1 MEKQNNQPLIVI
13 LGPTASGKTKLA
25 VNVASKING
34 EIISADSRQV
44 YRGMNI
50 GTGKDYKEYLPFFKQ
65 NQDWLAGIEG
75 VHLIDI
81 VEAGDSYNVA
91 FFQRD
96 FQKAYQDIISRN
108 KIPILC
114 GGTGMYIEAVLR
126 NYEDTQVP
134 IIQDFR
140 SELSLKTDEELE
152 KIFQKKYA
160 LVNQNADISTRK
172 RLIRAIEIG
181 EFKTREVGGRR
192 SAFEIQDSRF
202 EKQNR
207 TVDRSEPHGGPF
219 RTQNFG
225 ISISVEIRRE
235 RITKRLHDRL
245 ENGLIEEVKSLLE
258 SGISAEKLIFY
269 GLEYKFIT
277 EYLVGDLSYDEMTK
291 RLEIAIHQYAKRQMT
306 FFRSMERKGIK
317 INWLDGMQ
325 TVEEI
330 TTQLLDALNH

>member
-50 GTGKDYKEYLPFFKQ
+50 GTGKDYEEYLPFFKQ

-81 VEAGDSYNVA
+81 VEAGESYNVA

-96 FQKAYQDIISRN
+96 FKKTYQDIISRN

-134 IIQDFR
+134 ISQDFR
-140 SELSLKTDEELE
+140 NELSLKTDEELE
-152 KIFQKKYA
+152 NIFQKKYA
-160 LVNQNADISTRK
+160 QVNQNADISTRK

-181 EFKTREVGGRR
+181 KWKLESVDWKKEVFNLFLNRN
-192 SAFEIQDSRF
+192 EI
-202 EKQNR
+202 
-207 TVDRSEPHGGPF
+207 V
-219 RTQNFG
+219 FG
-225 ISISVEIRRE
+225 IDIAVEIRRE
-235 RITKRLHDRL
+235 RITKRLHNRL

-258 SGISAEKLIFY
+258 SGISAERLIFY

-277 EYLVGDLSYDEMTK
+277 EYLVGVLSYDEMTK
-291 RLEIAIHQYAKRQMT
+291 RLEIAIHQFAKRQMT
-306 FFRSMERKGIK
+306 FFRSMERKGLK
-317 INWLDGMQ
+317 INWLDGKQ
-325 TVEEI
+325 TVAEM
-330 TTQLLDALNH
+330 TTQLLIALNH

>member
-1 MEKQNNQPLIVI
+1 MQKENNQPLIVI

-25 VNVASKING
+25 VNVASKLNG

-44 YRGMNI
+44 YKGMNI
-50 GTGKDYKEYLPFFKQ
+50 GTGKDYEEYLPFFKQ
-65 NQDWLAGIEG
+65 NQDWSAGIEG

-81 VEAGDSYNVA
+81 IEAGDSYNVA

-96 FQKAYQDIISRN
+96 FQKSYQDIISRN
-108 KIPILC
+108 KTPILC

-134 IIQDFR
+134 ISQEFR
-140 SELSLKTDEELE
+140 EELSLKTDEELE
-152 KIFQKKYA
+152 KIFQEKYA
-160 LVNQNADISTRK
+160 QVNQNADISTRK

-181 EFKTREVGGRR
+181 KWKSENGDLKEENLESF
-192 SAFEIQDSRF
+192 S
-202 EKQNR
+202 NR
-207 TVDRSEPHGGPF
+207 NGVI
-219 RTQNFG
+219 FG
-225 ISISVEIRRE
+225 IEIPVEIRRE
-235 RITKRLHDRL
+235 RITKRLQDRL
-245 ENGLIEEVKSLLE
+245 QNGMIEEVKDLLE

-277 EYLVGDLSYDEMTK
+277 EYLVGDLSYDEMAK
-291 RLEIAIHQYAKRQMT
+291 RLEIAIHQFAKRQMT

-325 TVEEI
+325 PVEKMTEKI
-330 TTQLLDALNH
+330 IVSF

>member
-1 MEKQNNQPLIVI
+1 MQKQNNQPLIVI

-25 VNVASKING
+25 VNVASKLNG

-44 YRGMNI
+44 YRGMSI
-50 GTGKDYKEYLPFFKQ
+50 GTGKDYEEYLQFFQQ
-65 NQDWLAGIEG
+65 NHDWPAGIEG
-75 VHLIDI
+75 LHLIDI

-96 FQKAYQDIISRN
+96 FQKAYQNIISRN
-108 KIPILC
+108 KTPILC

-134 IIQDFR
+134 ISQGFR
-140 SELSLKTDEELE
+140 DELWLKTDAELLS
-152 KIFQKKYA
+152 IFQEKYF
-160 LVNQNADISTRK
+160 QENADISTRK

-181 EFKTREVGGRR
+181 KWKLENVDLKKEV
-192 SAFEIQDSRF
+192 FNLFLNIN
-202 EKQNR
+202 KI
-207 TVDRSEPHGGPF
+207 V
-219 RTQNFG
+219 FG
-225 ISISVEIRRE
+225 INIPVEIRRK

-245 ENGLIEEVKSLLE
+245 NNGLIEEVKSLLE

-277 EYLVGDLSYDEMTK
+277 EYLVGDLSYDEMSK
-291 RLEIAIHQYAKRQMT
+291 RLEIAIHQFAKRQMT

-325 TVEEI
+325 TVENMTEEI
-330 TTQLLDALNH
+330 VSVIKMK

>member
-50 GTGKDYKEYLPFFKQ
+50 GTGKDYEEYLPFFKQ

-81 VEAGDSYNVA
+81 VEAGESYNVA

-96 FQKAYQDIISRN
+96 FKKTYQDIISRN

-134 IIQDFR
+134 ISQDFR
-140 SELSLKTDEELE
+140 NELSLKTDEELE
-152 KIFQKKYA
+152 NIFHKKYA
-160 LVNQNADISTRK
+160 QVNQNADISTRK

-181 EFKTREVGGRR
+181 KWKLESVDWKKEVFNLFLNRN
-192 SAFEIQDSRF
+192 EI
-202 EKQNR
+202 
-207 TVDRSEPHGGPF
+207 V
-219 RTQNFG
+219 FG
-225 ISISVEIRRE
+225 IDIAVEIRRE
-235 RITKRLHDRL
+235 RITKRLHNRL
-245 ENGLIEEVKSLLE
+245 ENGLMEEVKSLLE

-277 EYLVGDLSYDEMTK
+277 KYLVGVLSYDEMTK
-291 RLEIAIHQYAKRQMT
+291 RLEIAIHQFAKRQMT
-306 FFRSMERKGIK
+306 FFRSMERKGLK
-317 INWLDGMQ
+317 INWLDGKQ
-325 TVEEI
+325 TVAEM
-330 TTQLLDALNH
+330 TTQLLIALNH

>member
-50 GTGKDYKEYLPFFKQ
+50 GTGKDYEEYLPFFKQ
-65 NQDWLAGIEG
+65 NQDLLAGIEG

-81 VEAGDSYNVA
+81 VEAGNSYNVA

-96 FQKAYQDIISRN
+96 FQKAYQDIISRH

-126 NYEDTQVP
+126 NYEDTQVS
-134 IIQDFR
+134 ISQDFR
-140 SELSLKTDEELE
+140 NVLSLKTNEELE
-152 KIFQKKYA
+152 KIFQNKYA
-160 LVNQNADISTRK
+160 QVNQNADISTRK

-181 EFKTREVGGRR
+181 KWKLESVDLKKEVFNLFLNRN
-192 SAFEIQDSRF
+192 EI
-202 EKQNR
+202 
-207 TVDRSEPHGGPF
+207 V
-219 RTQNFG
+219 FG
-225 ISISVEIRRE
+225 IDIAVEIRRE

-258 SGISAEKLIFY
+258 SGISAERLIFY

-277 EYLVGDLSYDEMTK
+277 LYLIGDLSYDEMAK

-325 TVEEI
+325 TIAEM

>member
-50 GTGKDYKEYLPFFKQ
+50 GTGKDYEEYLPFFKQ

-81 VEAGDSYNVA
+81 VEAGESYNVA

-96 FQKAYQDIISRN
+96 FKKTYQDIISRN

-134 IIQDFR
+134 ISQDFR
-140 SELSLKTDEELE
+140 NELSLKTDEELE
-152 KIFQKKYA
+152 NIFQKKYA
-160 LVNQNADISTRK
+160 QVNQNADISTRK

-181 EFKTREVGGRR
+181 KWKLESVDLKKEVFNLFLNRN
-192 SAFEIQDSRF
+192 EI
-202 EKQNR
+202 
-207 TVDRSEPHGGPF
+207 V
-219 RTQNFG
+219 FG
-225 ISISVEIRRE
+225 IDIAVEIRRE
-235 RITKRLHDRL
+235 RITKRLHNRL

-277 EYLVGDLSYDEMTK
+277 EYLVGVLSYDEMTK
-291 RLEIAIHQYAKRQMT
+291 RLEIAIHQFAKRQMT
-306 FFRSMERKGIK
+306 FFRSMERKGLK
-317 INWLDGMQ
+317 INWLDGKQ
-325 TVEEI
+325 TVAEM
-330 TTQLLDALNH
+330 TTQLLIALNH